1 MNFAAES
8 DIESNKAGKPGT
20 AKFRIADKVI
30 SKLKNL
36 RFAEQFLHC
45 NGLNVINK
53 FLARLPDGSW
63 PLSNVRQNI
72 LKMIYT
78 LPVTVDQI
86 RSSAL
91 GRTMTVLQTSPKEF
105 AENKKLIQA
114 VKDKWSRLLCD
125 IEVEYAN
132 LENCERA
139 FGLPINSRIQ
149 EDDEAVL
156 GKRAGAEEEEA
167 ALNGNLSYS
176 SVRPRNLGYSFTV
189 RPSSNY
195 DQRVAKTVQAE
206 RQEELDKYL
215 MRIRR
220 ATKRL

>member
-8 DIESNKAGKPGT
+8 DVESNKAGKPGT
-20 AKFRIADKVI
+20 AKLRLAEKVI
-30 SKLKNL
+30 SKLKNM
-36 RFAEQFLHC
+36 RFAEQFLQF

-63 PLSNVRQNI
+63 PLSNVRNGI
-72 LKMIYT
+72 LKLIYT

-86 RSSAL
+86 RSSLL
-91 GRTMTVLQTSPKEF
+91 GRTLTVLQSSPKEF
-105 AENKKLIQA
+105 TENKKLIQA
-114 VKDKWSRLLCD
+114 IKDKWSRLLCD

-139 FGLPINSRIQ
+139 FGLPVTSRIH
-149 EDDEAVL
+149 EEEEGVL
-156 GKRAGAEEEEA
+156 GKRAEEEEA

-176 SVRPRNLGYSFTV
+176 LIRPRGLGYSFTV

-195 DQRVAKTVQAE
+195 DQRVARPVQAE

>member
-8 DIESNKAGKPGT
+8 DVESNKQGKPGT
-20 AKFRIADKVI
+20 AKLRIADKVVN
-30 SKLKNL
+30 KLKNL
-36 RFAEQFLHC
+36 RFADQFLHC
-45 NGLNVINK
+45 NGLNVLNK

-63 PLSNVRQNI
+63 PLSNVRNNI
-72 LKMIYT
+72 LKLIYT

-86 RSSAL
+86 RSSLL
-91 GRTMTVLQTSPKEF
+91 GRTLSVLQASPKEF
-105 AENKKLIQA
+105 AENKKLIQTI
-114 VKDKWSRLLCD
+114 KDKWSRLLCE

-139 FGLPINSRIQ
+139 FGLPVNTKIY
-149 EDDEAVL
+149 EEEEGVL
-156 GKRAGAEEEEA
+156 GKRAEEEEA

-176 SVRPRNLGYSFTV
+176 LVRPRSLGYSFTV

-195 DQRVAKTVQAE
+195 DQRLARTQQTE

-215 MRIRR
+215 TRIRR
-220 ATKRL
+220 ATKKL

>member
-8 DIESNKAGKPGT
+8 DVESNKQGKPGT
-20 AKFRIADKVI
+20 AKLRIAEKVI
-30 SKLKNL
+30 SKLKNM

-45 NGLNVINK
+45 NGLNVLNK

-63 PLSNVRQNI
+63 PLSNVRNGI
-72 LKMIYT
+72 LKLIYT

-86 RSSAL
+86 RSSLL
-91 GRTMTVLQTSPKEF
+91 GRTLSVLQTSPKEF

-132 LENCERA
+132 LENCERQ
-139 FGLPINSRIQ
+139 FGLPVTSKIQ
-149 EDDEAVL
+149 EEEEGIL
-156 GKRAGAEEEEA
+156 GKRAEDEDSG
-167 ALNGNLSYS
+167 LNGNLSYS
-176 SVRPRNLGYSFTV
+176 NSRPRSLGYSFTV
-189 RPSSNY
+189 RPPSNY
-195 DQRVAKTVQAE
+195 DQRIVKTIQTE

>member
-20 AKFRIADKVI
+20 AKFRLAEKVI
-30 SKLKNL
+30 SKLKNM
-36 RFAEQFLHC
+36 RFAEQFLHF

-63 PLSNVRQNI
+63 PLSNVRNGI
-72 LKMIYT
+72 LKLIYT

-86 RSSAL
+86 RSSML
-91 GRTMTVLQTSPKEF
+91 GRTLTVLQSSPKEF

-139 FGLPINSRIQ
+139 FGLPVTSRLQ
-149 EDDEAVL
+149 EEEEGVL
-156 GKRAGAEEEEA
+156 GKRAEEEEA

-176 SVRPRNLGYSFTV
+176 LIRPRGLGYSFTV

-195 DQRVAKTVQAE
+195 DQRVARPVQAE
-206 RQEELDKYL
+206 RSEELDKYL

>member
-1 MNFAAES
+1 MNFAADS
-8 DIESNKAGKPGT
+8 DVESNKQGKPGT

-30 SKLKNL
+30 NKLRNM

-45 NGLNVINK
+45 NGLNVLNK

-63 PLSNVRQNI
+63 PLSNVRNGI
-72 LKMIYT
+72 LKLIYT

-86 RSSAL
+86 RSSLL
-91 GRTMTVLQTSPKEF
+91 GRTLSVLQTSPKEF
-105 AENKKLIQA
+105 AENKKLIQTI
-114 VKDKWSRLLCD
+114 KDKWSRLLMD

-139 FGLPINSRIQ
+139 FGLPVTTKLPEEEEGI
-149 EDDEAVL
+149 L
-156 GKRAGAEEEEA
+156 GKRSEEEEA

-176 SVRPRNLGYSFTV
+176 MVRPRNLGYSFTV

-195 DQRVAKTVQAE
+195 DQRMVRTGQTE

-220 ATKRL
+220 ATKKL

>member
-1 MNFAAES
+1 MNFASES

-20 AKFRIADKVI
+20 AKLRIADKVI
-30 SKLKNL
+30 SKLKNM

-45 NGLNVINK
+45 NGLNIINK
-53 FLARLPDGSW
+53 FLVKLPDGSW
-63 PLSNVRQNI
+63 PLSNVRNGI
-72 LKMIYT
+72 LKLIYT

-86 RSSAL
+86 RSSLL
-91 GRTMTVLQTSPKEF
+91 GRTLSLLQVSPKEF
-105 AENKKLIQA
+105 GENKKLIQA

-139 FGLPINSRIQ
+139 FGLPVTSKMPEEEEGI
-149 EDDEAVL
+149 L
-156 GKRAGAEEEEA
+156 GKRTNEEEEA

-176 SVRPRNLGYSFTV
+176 MVRPRNMGYSFTV
-189 RPSSNY
+189 RPPSNY
-195 DQRVAKTVQAE
+195 DNRVLKTSQTE